1 MVGIMGYITDVQLNN
16 RKKRVSVYIDHTYS
30 FSLNK
35 ETALHAGL
43 QTGKEMSAHEI
54 DELKRSSHKQEC
66 LNAALHFLGYRPR
79 SEVEVRLRLRRR
91 GFDEKAVNE
100 VIVQLKQQSLI
111 DDLAFAQYW
120 KENRLSFRPKS
131 KKLIKRELMQK
142 GISSEMAG
150 DVIDDVNDEESAYRV
165 AQKKAN
171 AITTLDYDEFR
182 SRLAG
187 FLRWKGYSYDIIE
200 GVTSRLWQEKYTK

>member
-1 MVGIMGYITDVQLNN
+1 MGYITDMQLNN
-16 RKKRVSVYIDHTYS
+16 RKKKVSVFIDHSYS
-30 FSLNK
+30 FSLDK
-35 ETALHAGL
+35 ETVLHAGL
-43 QTGKEMSAHEI
+43 QKGQEIPAHEI

-91 GFDEKAVNE
+91 GFDGEAVND
-100 VIVQLKQQSLI
+100 VIEHLKQQSLI

-131 KKLIKRELMQK
+131 KKLLKRELLQK
-142 GISSEMAG
+142 GISPEIAG
-150 DVIDDVNDEESAYRV
+150 DVVDNVNDEESAYRI
-165 AQKKAN
+165 AQKKAG
-171 AITTLDYDEFR
+171 ALTTLDYDEFR
-182 SRLAG
+182 NRLAG

-200 GVTSRLWQEKYTK
+200 GVTSRLWQEKHTK

>member
-1 MVGIMGYITDVQLNN
+1 MGYITDVQLNN
-16 RKKRVSVYIDHTYS
+16 RKKTVSVYIDHSYS
-30 FSLNK
+30 FSLDK

-43 QTGKEMSAHEI
+43 QKGKEIPAHEI
-54 DELKRSSHKQEC
+54 DELKRSSHKQDC

-91 GFDEKAVNE
+91 GFDEEAVNE
-100 VIVQLKQQSLI
+100 VIVRLKQQSLI
-111 DDLAFAQYW
+111 DDMAFAQYW

-131 KKLIKRELMQK
+131 KRLIKRELLQK
-142 GISSEMAG
+142 GISPEIAG
-150 DVIDDVNDEESAYRV
+150 YVVDDVNDEESAYKI
-165 AQKKAN
+165 AQKKAGTL
-171 AITTLDYDEFR
+171 ATLDYDEFR

-187 FLRWKGYSYDIIE
+187 FLRWKGYSYDVIE

>member
-1 MVGIMGYITDVQLNN
+1 MGYITDVKLNN
-16 RKKRVSVYIDHTYS
+16 RKKTVSVYIDHSYS
-30 FSLNK
+30 FSLDK
-35 ETALHAGL
+35 ETALNACL
-43 QTGKEMSAHEI
+43 QKGKEIPAHEI
-54 DELKRSSHKQEC
+54 DELKRNSHKQDC

-91 GFDEKAVNE
+91 GFDEEAVNE
-100 VIVQLKQQSLI
+100 VIVRLKQQSLI

-131 KKLIKRELMQK
+131 KRLIKRELLQK
-142 GISSEMAG
+142 GISPEMAG
-150 DVIDDVNDEESAYRV
+150 DVVDDVNDEESAYKI
-165 AQKKAN
+165 AQKKAG
-171 AITTLDYDEFR
+171 AITTLNYDEFR
-182 SRLAG
+182 SRLVG